1 MNTQSGHQDARWVS
15 PPTELALG
23 PNEIHVWSA
32 RLDREPAELRTL
44 SALLN
49 RAEAER
55 AARFVF
61 ERHRAR
67 FAVARGVLRSILSR
81 YLACRPA
88 EIGFESNEYGKP
100 SLSAGGPGGTAVHF
114 NVSHSEG
121 LALYAFSAE
130 TELGVDVERIREDL
144 ATAEIAERFFS
155 PGEVRA
161 LAALPPHL
169 LTEAFFNC
177 WTRKEAYIKA
187 LGKGVSHP
195 LDRFTVS
202 LDPGRPALLLA
213 DETDPAACDRWSL
226 RALHTDPGYAAA
238 LAARKRDWQ
247 LRFYGW

>member
-1 MNTQSGHQDARWVS
+1 MNTQSGHHDAPWVS

-23 PNEIHVWSA
+23 RNEIHVWRA

-49 RAEAER
+49 REEGQR

-100 SLSAGGPGGTAVHF
+100 SLPVGESGATAVHF
-114 NVSHSEG
+114 NVSHSED
-121 LALYAFSAE
+121 LALYAFSTE
-130 TELGVDVERIREDL
+130 TEVGIDVERVREDL
-144 ATAEIAERFFS
+144 ATVEIAERFFS
-155 PGEVRA
+155 PAEVRA

-169 LTEAFFNC
+169 QTEAFFNC
-177 WTRKEAYIKA
+177 WARKEAYIKA
-187 LGKGVSHP
+187 LGKGIAHP

-202 LDPGRPALLLA
+202 LDPDRPALLVA
-213 DETDPAACDRWSL
+213 DETDPAAVNRWSL
-226 RALHTDPGYAAA
+226 LALPTDPGYAAA
-238 LAARKRDWQ
+238 LAAHKRDWQ
-247 LRFYGW
+247 IHFYCW